1 MHVRVLRLFSVFQ
14 AAEFGGGAALFAAG
28 RSVFL
33 QCSGVGLPYFVPGAQ
48 RLTSFVLWV
57 KPFVRA
63 NVEWSD
69 TGVFEQRCMCL
80 ELVTSLFL

>member
-1 MHVRVLRLFSVFQ
+1 MFSRQQSSGVWLI
-14 AAEFGGGAALFAAG
+14 ELLTIRGGAALICSRAEC
-28 RSVFL
+28 FL
-33 QCSGVGLPYFVPGAQ
+33 QCSGVGLPYFIPGAQ

-69 TGVFEQRCMCL
+69 TGQN
-80 ELVTSLFL
+80 